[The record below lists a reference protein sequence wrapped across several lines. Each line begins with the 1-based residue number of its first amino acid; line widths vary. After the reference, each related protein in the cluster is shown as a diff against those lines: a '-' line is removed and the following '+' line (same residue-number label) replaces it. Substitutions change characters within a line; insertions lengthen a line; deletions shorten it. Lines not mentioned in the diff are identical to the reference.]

1 MSMKSKQML
10 KQRDTKPSEE
20 IDPEHAEERHA
31 AKQIQ
36 RRPAFGF
43 GNRHHAFLINAS
55 VDCRRLYSFAAR
67 HFRENGVGQIVRANE
82 NIRFP

>member
-1 MSMKSKQML
+1 MSMKSKQMPE
-10 KQRDTKPSEE
+10 QRDTKPSEE

-43 GNRHHAFLINAS
+43 GNRHHDFLIYAS
-55 VDCRRLYSFAAR
+55 VDCRRLNFVAAL
-67 HFRENGVGQIVRANE
+67 HFRERKSVNPEPTRTSQLR
-82 NIRFP
+82 